1 MARLKKWL
9 LSQLF
14 LSIIFGFISA
24 DISFSQISN
33 FKFTGVKKNEVDTLS
48 LENMKKVTEETAGLL
63 ETEVDPEEYILGPND
78 QLVISILSPVSQDI
92 DVMVS
97 PEGKIMIPE
106 VGVISLKNMSL
117 AKADSVI
124 REKVK
129 KYYRANEVF
138 VLLKKIRK
146 FKVIVGGNVSKPAI
160 VAATALDRVSE
171 VIDRAGGFKFN
182 ASIRHIT
189 LKRASTNEI
198 ILVDLLKFF
207 MLGIREANP
216 YVSGG
221 DIINVPSLNESNFIE
236 ILGDV
241 LEPDKFEYK
250 KGDSLSTLVKYAHG
264 ILLSAKLDSVEIV
277 RFSGNHAGID
287 RWFVDLTQWQGRLN
301 DGSKLPGDF
310 PLESGDRIYIRNKAV
325 WEDDKYVTLKGE
337 VNHPGVYAIK
347 EGVTRIKD
355 ILDMAGG
362 LTSQA
367 SIDNT
372 ILFRTQEE
380 KVEDKQLR
388 RLQTIPYSEMSETE
402 YQYFQARILE
412 QKGVMAIDF
421 RKVFDDKT
429 GFDNAL
435 LFDKDSIFVPRRK
448 LYVNVQGRVITPGLV
463 AFRDNYTYLNYID
476 AAGGFAYRA
485 DDDETFIH
493 KARGE
498 QFLAKDMN
506 YIIEPGDNILVPPQ
520 KPSTFWKDMNIGLQ
534 ITVSL
539 LGIVVVI
546 LSSVSQMNK

>member
-9 LSQLF
+9 LSQF
-14 LSIIFGFISA
+14 FTVIIIILTWPGTSYT
-24 DISFSQISN
+24 QISN
-33 FKFTGVKKNEVDTLS
+33 FKFTGVKKNEIDTLG
-48 LENMKKVTEETAGLL
+48 LENMKKVTEEAAGLL
-63 ETEVDPEEYILGPND
+63 ETEVEPDKYMLGPND
-78 QLVISILSPVSQDI
+78 QLVISVLSPISRDI

-97 PEGKIMIPE
+97 PEGKVLIPD
-106 VGVISLKNMSL
+106 VGAVSVRNMTL
-117 AKADSVI
+117 ATADSVI
-124 REKVK
+124 KEKVK
-129 KYYRANEVF
+129 KYYRANEVY

-160 VAATALDRVSE
+160 VSATALDRVSE
-171 VIDRAGGFKFN
+171 VIDRAGGFKYN

-189 LKRASTNEI
+189 LKRAANDQI
-198 ILVDLLKFF
+198 VPVDLLKFF
-207 MLGIREANP
+207 MLGIKETNP

-221 DIINVPSLNESNFIE
+221 DIIYVPSIDESNFIE

-241 LEPDKFEYK
+241 VEPDRFEYRA
-250 KGDSLSTLVKYAHG
+250 GDSLSTLIKFAHG
-264 ILLSAKLDSVEIV
+264 LLPSAKLDSVEIV
-277 RFSGNHAGID
+277 RFSDNHAGID
-287 RWFVDLTQWQGRLN
+287 RWFVDLTQWPGMFESRYP
-301 DGSKLPGDF
+301 LPGDF
-310 PLESGDRIYIRNKAV
+310 RLESGDRVYVRNLGIWVK
-325 WEDDKYVTLKGE
+325 EKYVTLKGE
-337 VNHPGVYAIK
+337 ITHPGIYAIK

-355 ILDMAGG
+355 VLDMAGG
-362 LTSQA
+362 LTPEA
-367 SIDNT
+367 SIENT

-412 QKGVMAIDF
+412 QRGVMAIDF
-421 RKVFDDKT
+421 KKVFDDKL

-435 LFDKDSIFVPRRK
+435 LFDKDSIYVPRKK

-463 AFRDNYTYLNYID
+463 AFRENYTYLNYIE

-493 KARGE
+493 KVRGE

-506 YIIEPGDNILVPPQ
+506 YTIEPGDNILVPPQ
-520 KPSTFWKDMNIGLQ
+520 KTSTFWKDINTGLQ

-546 LSSVSQMNK
+546 LSSVTQIK